1 MRWKRLSALE
11 KVATQVGLEPT
22 IGRLTADCINHY
34 ATESK
39 VAHFN
44 RCASGRSDRI
54 FTCKLVSIPFRLL
67 FLTGSYIVSGT
78 LRAVAALQF

>member
-39 VAHFN
+39 VEATGF
-44 RCASGRSDRI
+44 SP
-54 FTCKLVSIPFRLL
+54 VSW
-67 FLTGSYIVSGT
+67 
-78 LRAVAALQF
+78 